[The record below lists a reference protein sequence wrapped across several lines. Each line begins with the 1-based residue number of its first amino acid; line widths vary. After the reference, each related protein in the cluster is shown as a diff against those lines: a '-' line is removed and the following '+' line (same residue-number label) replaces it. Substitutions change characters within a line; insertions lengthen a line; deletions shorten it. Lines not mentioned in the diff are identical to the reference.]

1 MNIDLSLNEYS
12 VDTNELARITARNI
26 LKQIGLGIMSDTV
39 QIKDLELFQSKIPE
53 IIQGTRFTVNDYN
66 IPVEDINS
74 QNTEEIIG
82 DNEVSATD
90 LILQLFF
97 TRPEY
102 SELETPY
109 IIQEMTKDGRFIY
122 SNGKTSDY
130 DLTLIKYIYH
140 NLLEYYSSHYDL
152 DDMQLDIENN
162 YGDISLYVLS
172 RILASIEAG
181 VYSRFGFK
189 CNDDDQLTTH
199 LINEIKSG
207 G

>member
-12 VDTNELARITARNI
+12 VDTDELARITAKNI
-26 LKQIGLGIMSDTV
+26 LKQIGLGISPSIV
-39 QIKDLELFQSKIPE
+39 RINDLELFQSKIPE

-74 QNTEEIIG
+74 QNTEEILE
-82 DNEVSATD
+82 DNELSATD

-152 DDMQLDIENN
+152 EDMQLDIQNN
-162 YGDISLYVLS
+162 YDDISLYVLS

-189 CNDDDQLTTH
+189 CKDDDQLTTH